1 MSKTTTITE
10 IEHRIEA
17 LQPVDQLKLLERMV
31 QHLKRGLAGQS
42 QTRHTK
48 AVASGDFVT
57 ARGALKQYADP
68 LLRKREAG
76 AFAQAMKKKHA
87 LR

>member
-1 MSKTTTITE
+1 MSRTTTITE

-31 QHLKRGLAGQS
+31 RHLKRSLAGQS
-42 QTRHTK
+42 QTRHSK
-48 AVASGDFVT
+48 AAVSGDFVT

-68 LLRKREAG
+68 VLREHEAG